1 VGRRRFDHLFAELSV
16 AAGLRLPRYQ
26 LWLTLH
32 EAGIDP
38 ERLTGG
44 ELRSLCDAVLPEFL
58 QSRGIALSERRHR
71 VLRREL
77 DRYDPALPTPYER
90 FAALG

>member
-1 VGRRRFDHLFAELSV
+1 MGRRCFDHLFAELSV
-16 AAGLRLPRYQ
+16 AAGRRLPRYQ

-32 EAGIDP
+32 AAGVDP
-38 ERLTGG
+38 ERLTGS
-44 ELRSLCDAVLPEFL
+44 ELRSLCDAVVPEFL
-58 QSRGIALSERRHR
+58 QSRGIELSARRR
-71 VLRREL
+71 RILRREL